1 LCREKAGGANREG
14 NRKEIGLA
22 AQLIEPFMPSR
33 GVVASDERRGEFFV
47 GDEKLC
53 AAFYLLS
60 IPIQLR
66 RFNRAD
72 GAWRRADD
80 HTKFIFADLDER
92 QHGLTNANARPR
104 G

>member
-1 LCREKAGGANREG
+1 
-14 NRKEIGLA
+14 
-22 AQLIEPFMPSR
+22 MPSR

-47 GDEKLC
+47 GDEKC

-60 IPIQLR
+60 IAIQLR

-72 GAWRRADD
+72 GTWRRADD